1 MFLIVTWLSAV
12 KGAFFWVWGFSE
24 VTCSQRCSLV
34 SLYFLGVMGGSR
46 TELEG
51 WIFEHSLGTRI

>member
-1 MFLIVTWLSAV
+1 MSLIVTWLSAV

-51 WIFEHSLGTRI
+51 